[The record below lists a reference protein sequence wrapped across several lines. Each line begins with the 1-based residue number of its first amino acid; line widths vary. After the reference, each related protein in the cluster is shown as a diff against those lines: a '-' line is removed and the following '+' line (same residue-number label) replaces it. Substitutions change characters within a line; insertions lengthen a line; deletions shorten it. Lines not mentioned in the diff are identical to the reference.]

1 MAAAGTGLR
10 PQAGGAGNGQ
20 RHWAAAE
27 SVLNK
32 PQSRPTVLL
41 ILLIP
46 FFPWAC
52 FLSPQRHRVALRGG
66 RCEKSEDQ
74 PVAWGGQEGRGLQR
88 NSVQG
93 SEPTSSLTS
102 TWAWEDPKPHGLSS
116 SPVKPDGLRSPRV
129 GLHDAPEGW
138 DAAARQNLHHLS
150 YWASPISLED
160 LLNLG
165 AEECSKWTQAAPGN
179 RSKSHSLPLP

>member
-10 PQAGGAGNGQ
+10 PQAGGVGNGQ
-20 RHWAAAE
+20 RHWALAE

-66 RCEKSEDQ
+66 RCEKSEDHT
-74 PVAWGGQEGRGLQR
+74 VAWGGREGRGLQR
-88 NSVQG
+88 N
-93 SEPTSSLTS
+93 
-102 TWAWEDPKPHGLSS
+102 
-116 SPVKPDGLRSPRV
+116 
-129 GLHDAPEGW
+129 
-138 DAAARQNLHHLS
+138 
-150 YWASPISLED
+150 
-160 LLNLG
+160 
-165 AEECSKWTQAAPGN
+165 
-179 RSKSHSLPLP
+179 